1 MLIYSLSQSLFYFH
15 SYYIGRCSIHDTVE
29 IAQRKLIT
37 MNYCAILRTMLM
49 QDASPSVSTSGEEKQ
64 LAIAIDYTTVCRDYA
79 GSGRRSSKRIFYIIR
94 HSGSC

>member
-1 MLIYSLSQSLFYFH
+1 
-15 SYYIGRCSIHDTVE
+15 
-29 IAQRKLIT
+29 
-37 MNYCAILRTMLM
+37 M
-49 QDASPSVSTSGEEKQ
+49 QDASPPVSTSGEEKQ